1 MSWLSGPA
9 GDGGLQ
15 GRRLRRGAARAGGL
29 AALQR
34 GPLADLEQQ
43 LQREAARDLG
53 RAGARTEI
61 PEKPSFP
68 RASSP
73 LGHQMI
79 LNLAMPPSLV
89 TRLCRR
95 MQGLSCMRIYSTV
108 QYSLQQVSA
117 KRSMPAIIVL
127 LFISV
132 DEHSRRAAA
141 VLSIS

>member
-1 MSWLSGPA
+1 
-9 GDGGLQ
+9 
-15 GRRLRRGAARAGGL
+15 
-29 AALQR
+29 
-34 GPLADLEQQ
+34 
-43 LQREAARDLG
+43 
-53 RAGARTEI
+53 
-61 PEKPSFP
+61 
-68 RASSP
+68 
-73 LGHQMI
+73 MI